1 MNSLLQELGI
11 RSEHE
16 AAELERDLGVRFI
29 DFTPEDCDTWIR
41 QSVYLNQYAR
51 THVISFAADEAG
63 VTITTALHWQTDNTL
78 GFKARLEI
86 AILRYTDVLEVLLL
100 ERARQPDSPPTFL
113 TTLIR
118 GQMPEKYGPA
128 RRSSAPRD
136 NNHCDH
142 DQHTNPTVPDIHSES
157 LADLRR
163 ELEDLQRL
171 TGVDQQDPTP
181 QPDASDLSPTGED
194 TSHSNLSPAGED
206 TSHSNLS
213 PAGEDTS
220 HSDLSPA
227 GGEIQ
232 RGGSSPP
239 PDDHGPLED
248 NDLDRS
254 PFYQAPLGAGFKPSP
269 VLSPA
274 GEETHGD
281 HAATIPQQP
290 APRTQNLNRRQRR
303 QLQRETKRQK
313 SHRARAPN

>member
-11 RSEHE
+11 RSDHE
-16 AAELERDLGVRFI
+16 ASELERDLGVRFI

-63 VTITTALHWQTDNTL
+63 VTITTALQWQTDNTL

-142 DQHTNPTVPDIHSES
+142 DQHTNPTVPDNHSES

-171 TGVDQQDPTP
+171 TGVDQRDPTP
-181 QPDASDLSPTGED
+181 QPDGSDLSPTGE
-194 TSHSNLSPAGED
+194 
-206 TSHSNLS
+206 
-213 PAGEDTS
+213 
-220 HSDLSPA
+220 
-227 GGEIQ
+227 EIQ

-281 HAATIPQQP
+281 HAATIPQRLEP
-290 APRTQNLNRRQRR
+290 GT
-303 QLQRETKRQK
+303 
-313 SHRARAPN
+313 

>member
-142 DQHTNPTVPDIHSES
+142 DQHTNPTVPDNHSES

-171 TGVDQQDPTP
+171 TGVDQRDPTP

-194 TSHSNLSPAGED
+194 TSHSNLSPAG
-206 TSHSNLS
+206 
-213 PAGEDTS
+213 GERYREG
-220 HSDLSPA
+220 A
-227 GGEIQ
+227 
-232 RGGSSPP
+232 PP
-239 PDDHGPLED
+239 PHPTIT
-248 NDLDRS
+248 
-254 PFYQAPLGAGFKPSP
+254 APLRTTT
-269 VLSPA
+269 L
-274 GEETHGD
+274 
-281 HAATIPQQP
+281 I
-290 APRTQNLNRRQRR
+290 APPF
-303 QLQRETKRQK
+303 TK
-313 SHRARAPN
+313 HR

>member
-171 TGVDQQDPTP
+171 TGVDQRDPTP
-181 QPDASDLSPTGED
+181 QPDGSDLSPTGED
-194 TSHSNLSPAGED
+194 TSHSN
-206 TSHSNLS
+206 
-213 PAGEDTS
+213 
-220 HSDLSPA
+220 LSPA

-281 HAATIPQQP
+281 HAATIPQRP
-290 APRTQNLNRRQRR
+290 APRTRNLNRRQRR

>member
-11 RSEHE
+11 RSDHE
-16 AAELERDLGVRFI
+16 ASELERDLGVRFI

-63 VTITTALHWQTDNTL
+63 VTITTALQWQTDNTL

-142 DQHTNPTVPDIHSES
+142 DQHTNPTVPDNHSES

-171 TGVDQQDPTP
+171 TGVDQRDPTP
-181 QPDASDLSPTGED
+181 QLRSLPHRRILPI
-194 TSHSNLSPAGED
+194 P
-206 TSHSNLS
+206 
-213 PAGEDTS
+213 
-220 HSDLSPA
+220 
-227 GGEIQ
+227 I
-232 RGGSSPP
+232 SPP
-239 PDDHGPLED
+239 PEKILPIPI
-248 NDLDRS
+248 S
-254 PFYQAPLGAGFKPSP
+254 PPPGEILPIPISPPPGERYREGAPPPHPTITAPLRTTT
-269 VLSPA
+269 L
-274 GEETHGD
+274 
-281 HAATIPQQP
+281 I
-290 APRTQNLNRRQRR
+290 APPF
-303 QLQRETKRQK
+303 TK
-313 SHRARAPN
+313 HR

>member
-142 DQHTNPTVPDIHSES
+142 DQHTNPTVPDNHSES

-171 TGVDQQDPTP
+171 TGVDQRDPTP
-181 QPDASDLSPTGED
+181 QPDASHSDLSPTGEDTSHSNLSPTGED

-206 TSHSNLS
+206 SNLS
-213 PAGEDTS
+213 PT
-220 HSDLSPA
+220 
-227 GGEIQ
+227 GGEPGE
-232 RGGSSPP
+232 RYREGAPP
-239 PDDHGPLED
+239 PHPTIT
-248 NDLDRS
+248 
-254 PFYQAPLGAGFKPSP
+254 APLRTTT
-269 VLSPA
+269 L
-274 GEETHGD
+274 
-281 HAATIPQQP
+281 I
-290 APRTQNLNRRQRR
+290 APPF
-303 QLQRETKRQK
+303 TK
-313 SHRARAPN
+313 HR

>member
-171 TGVDQQDPTP
+171 TGVDQRDPTP

-194 TSHSNLSPAGED
+194 TSHSNLSPKI
-206 TSHSNLS
+206 L
-213 PAGEDTS
+213 PI
-220 HSDLSPA
+220 P
-227 GGEIQ
+227 I
-232 RGGSSPP
+232 SPP
-239 PDDHGPLED
+239 PEKILPIPI
-248 NDLDRS
+248 S
-254 PFYQAPLGAGFKPSP
+254 PPPEKILPIPISPPPEKISPPPGERYREGAPPPHPTITAPLRTTT
-269 VLSPA
+269 L
-274 GEETHGD
+274 
-281 HAATIPQQP
+281 I
-290 APRTQNLNRRQRR
+290 APPF
-303 QLQRETKRQK
+303 TK
-313 SHRARAPN
+313 HR

>member
-142 DQHTNPTVPDIHSES
+142 DQHTNPTVPDNHSES

-171 TGVDQQDPTP
+171 TGVDQRDPTP
-181 QPDASDLSPTGED
+181 QPDGSDLSPTGED
-194 TSHSNLSPAGED
+194 TSHSNLSPPEKI
-206 TSHSNLS
+206 L
-213 PAGEDTS
+213 PI
-220 HSDLSPA
+220 P
-227 GGEIQ
+227 I
-232 RGGSSPP
+232 SPP
-239 PDDHGPLED
+239 PEKILPIPI
-248 NDLDRS
+248 S
-254 PFYQAPLGAGFKPSP
+254 PPPGERYREGAPPPHPTITAPLRTTT
-269 VLSPA
+269 L
-274 GEETHGD
+274 
-281 HAATIPQQP
+281 I
-290 APRTQNLNRRQRR
+290 APPF
-303 QLQRETKRQK
+303 TK
-313 SHRARAPN
+313 HR

>member
-194 TSHSNLSPAGED
+194 TSHSDLSPAG
-206 TSHSNLS
+206 
-213 PAGEDTS
+213 GDTS
-220 HSDLSPA
+220 HSDLSPT

>member
-142 DQHTNPTVPDIHSES
+142 DQHTNPTVPDNHSES

-171 TGVDQQDPTP
+171 TGVDQRDPTP
-181 QPDASDLSPTGED
+181 QPDGSDLSPTGED
-194 TSHSNLSPAGED
+194 TSHSDLSPTG
-206 TSHSNLS
+206 
-213 PAGEDTS
+213 GDTS
-220 HSDLSPA
+220 HSDLSPD

-281 HAATIPQQP
+281 HAATIPQRP
-290 APRTQNLNRRQRR
+290 APRTRNLNRRQRR

>member
-11 RSEHE
+11 RSDHE

-142 DQHTNPTVPDIHSES
+142 DQHTNPTVPDNHSES

-171 TGVDQQDPTP
+171 TGVDQRDPTP
-181 QPDASDLSPTGED
+181 QPDAP
-194 TSHSNLSPAGED
+194 
-206 TSHSNLS
+206 
-213 PAGEDTS
+213 
-220 HSDLSPA
+220 
-227 GGEIQ
+227 I
-232 RGGSSPP
+232 SPP
-239 PDDHGPLED
+239 PEKILPIPI
-248 NDLDRS
+248 S
-254 PFYQAPLGAGFKPSP
+254 PPPEKILPIPISPPPGERYREGAPPPHPTITAPLRTTT
-269 VLSPA
+269 L
-274 GEETHGD
+274 
-281 HAATIPQQP
+281 I
-290 APRTQNLNRRQRR
+290 APPF
-303 QLQRETKRQK
+303 TK
-313 SHRARAPN
+313 HR

>member
-1 MNSLLQELGI
+1 MTSLLQELGI

-16 AAELERDLGVRFI
+16 AAELERELGVRFI
-29 DFTPEDCDTWIR
+29 DFTPEDCDIWIR

-142 DQHTNPTVPDIHSES
+142 DQHTNPTVPDNHSES

-171 TGVDQQDPTP
+171 TGVDQRDPTP
-181 QPDASDLSPTGED
+181 QPDGSDLSPAGED
-194 TSHSNLSPAGED
+194 TSHSNRSPSYQAPVGAGFKPAQDPSPNREDTSHSNRSPAGED

-213 PAGEDTS
+213 PAG
-220 HSDLSPA
+220 
-227 GGEIQ
+227 GEIQ
-232 RGGSSPP
+232 RGG
-239 PDDHGPLED
+239 
-248 NDLDRS
+248 
-254 PFYQAPLGAGFKPSP
+254 
-269 VLSPA
+269 
-274 GEETHGD
+274 
-281 HAATIPQQP
+281 IPQQP
-290 APRTQNLNRRQRR
+290 APGTQNLNRRQRR